1 MNGLMG
7 VYGICS
13 NFAGTNNLC
22 MNSLKQTVMITGST
36 DGLGRAVAF
45 DLAEKGYSLI
55 LHGRNEN
62 KGKDLVAEIIKETGN
77 TDLFYY
83 NADFAHIDQIKQL
96 AQTVIQHH
104 KELNVLI
111 NNAGLGVESQRRVSA
126 DGYEMI
132 FQVDYLSTYI
142 LTKLLTPLLESSAPS
157 RVVNVASAGQA
168 PLNFADPLL
177 EKHWDGVQS
186 YCQAKL
192 AQIAL
197 AVEWGSSLLQKGV
210 TINALHP
217 ASYMP
222 TKIVTHMF
230 RPQSTVEDGVASV
243 VNLVTN
249 PSLNKVSGKYFNR
262 LSETRAQSQ
271 AYDAGARAQLLQ
283 LSQKLTG
290 V

>member
-1 MNGLMG
+1 
-7 VYGICS
+7 
-13 NFAGTNNLC
+13 
-22 MNSLKQTVMITGST
+22 MITGST

-45 DLAEKGYSLI
+45 DLAGKGYSLI
-55 LHGRNEN
+55 LHGRNED
-62 KGKDLVAEIIKETGN
+62 KGRDLVAEIINETGN
-77 TDLFYY
+77 TDLVYY

-104 KELNVLI
+104 KELNILV
-111 NNAGLGVESQRRVSA
+111 NNAGLGVETKRRVSA

-168 PLNFADPLL
+168 PINFADPLL

-197 AVEWGSSLLQKGV
+197 AVEWGASLLQKGV

-230 RPQSTVEDGVASV
+230 RPQSTVEDGVAAV

-249 PSLNKVSGKYFNR
+249 PALNKVSGKYFNR
-262 LSETRAQSQ
+262 LGETRAQSQ
-271 AYDAGARAQLLQ
+271 AYDTGARAQLLQ
-283 LSQKLTG
+283 LSEKLTG